1 MVFQHS
7 TLFDSMTC
15 VENVALPLRKHK
27 GLSIKEALAEARR
40 RLELVHMQEFADRY
54 PAELGDGMRKR
65 VAIARAL
72 TLDPRYVLFDE
83 PTTSLDPVSARRVDA
98 LIRELSD
105 KLGVT
110 SIVVSHDLV
119 SIFSIADRIV
129 MLYKGKVRLL
139 GTPDDFQ
146 ALRRRRR
153 PAVHPRRGHR
163 ADGPVARS
171 DSDTHR
177 PAWPRSGRS
186 RSRSGPSSSSSL
198 VILGGFILVMGG
210 LSFEKTYTVYVDFD
224 NPGGLQSGA
233 AVRIAGV
240 KVGSVK
246 ELEFQGGKIDPKTGR
261 RVLVRAKVAIEQRV
275 KDAIHDDADFYVTT
289 QGVLGEQF
297 MAIDPGT
304 RRAAGARRRARS

>member
-1 MVFQHS
+1 MYPVRKKCAMVFQHS

-27 GLSIKEALAEARR
+27 GLSMKDALGEARR
-40 RLELVHMQEFADRY
+40 RLEIVRMHEFAERF

-129 MLYKGKVRLL
+129 MLYKGHVRML
-139 GTPDDFQ
+139 GTPADFQ
-146 ALRRRRR
+146 ACTDG
-153 PAVHPRRGHR
+153 VVQQFIRGR
-163 ADGPVARS
+163 ATGPM
-171 DSDTHR
+171 D
-177 PAWPRSGRS
+177 
-186 RSRSGPSSSSSL
+186 L
-198 VILGGFILVMGG
+198 
-210 LSFEKTYTVYVDFD
+210 
-224 NPGGLQSGA
+224 
-233 AVRIAGV
+233 
-240 KVGSVK
+240 
-246 ELEFQGGKIDPKTGR
+246 
-261 RVLVRAKVAIEQRV
+261 
-275 KDAIHDDADFYVTT
+275 
-289 QGVLGEQF
+289 
-297 MAIDPGT
+297 
-304 RRAAGARRRARS
+304 